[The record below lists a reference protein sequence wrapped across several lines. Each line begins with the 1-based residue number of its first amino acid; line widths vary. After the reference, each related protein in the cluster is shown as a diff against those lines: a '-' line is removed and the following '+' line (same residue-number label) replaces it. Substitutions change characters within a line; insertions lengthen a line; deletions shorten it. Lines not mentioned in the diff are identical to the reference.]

1 MKRRSWILLCSRMFG
16 VLISMDGSREV
27 LVVVVCADYGGGQGV
42 GDGGNHC
49 SHGTRS
55 AFVDVPV
62 SVLDSVL
69 C

>member
-1 MKRRSWILLCSRMFG
+1 V

-27 LVVVVCADYGGGQGV
+27 LVVVVCANYGGGYGV

-49 SHGTRS
+49 CHGTCS